1 MKKIILVLF
10 VVLLQISCNKKEGS
24 NQLQPSSEISTTSG
38 DNSELLSTLEEQ
50 EEVKAIIIALSK
62 KKDSLQKVVLST
74 KESMSRINDTKI
86 DKGIEGVNMKLN
98 ELKGQKENIEE
109 QVALQKKEI
118 DLATKKIDLLNQE
131 KVVYDAQ
138 KKALYDKG
146 AAPKDFVQVDSLLS
160 GINNKLSDQK
170 RRVKSLNRNV
180 ADVEEQVI
188 SINDQR
194 SFLSAKIRENY
205 NAQEIFGEFAKEEE
219 GKVNEQIKLIDEEIT
234 KLTGKVSD
242 INSSVTSLNSDIEK
256 NAELLKEQQ
265 VADENSSK
273 NKNRLMLALIAVAL
287 LTVIFIVLNE
297 LGKRRKNKTNKTK

>member
-10 VVLLQISCNKKEGS
+10 VVLLQISCNKKEGN

-118 DLATKKIDLLNQE
+118 DLAIKKIDLLNQE

>member
-131 KVVYDAQ
+131 KVT
-138 KKALYDKG
+138 
-146 AAPKDFVQVDSLLS
+146 
-160 GINNKLSDQK
+160 
-170 RRVKSLNRNV
+170 
-180 ADVEEQVI
+180 
-188 SINDQR
+188 
-194 SFLSAKIRENY
+194 
-205 NAQEIFGEFAKEEE
+205 IFFK
-219 GKVNEQIKLIDEEIT
+219 
-234 KLTGKVSD
+234 
-242 INSSVTSLNSDIEK
+242 
-256 NAELLKEQQ
+256 
-265 VADENSSK
+265 
-273 NKNRLMLALIAVAL
+273 
-287 LTVIFIVLNE
+287 
-297 LGKRRKNKTNKTK
+297 